1 MKLRRFTWML
11 MLGLFVLSACGGEAE
26 TPTPEAVEEY
36 QPLVSVTGEVVPRV
50 MATVSTRRGGVI
62 AEIPVEVTDTVEQGA
77 LLVRLDDAE
86 AQLNVAQAQAG
97 LDQAQAQLDQLQAE
111 PRAEEIAKAEAA
123 LEAAEASLQKVL
135 AGVDDQQIIA
145 ARREMENAHA
155 ELKQAQAAY
164 DPIKWLPD
172 IALRPE
178 SLRLQQATNAYEAAQ
193 ARYQDLVEEPS
204 PADVRQA
211 RAQVAQAE
219 AQLALVKAG
228 AREEQINVAQRQVE
242 AAEVTLQQAQLA
254 LDRTSI
260 EAPFT
265 GTIGM
270 VHFEEGEFVTP
281 GQPLITLGD
290 LTTLRVETTDLDEV
304 DVARISVGQETTV
317 TFDAYPDRTYT
328 GRVARISPMAE
339 PEQAGVNY
347 TVIVEVEELDDD
359 IRWGMTAFVDL
370 EITRP

>member
-1 MKLRRFTWML
+1 
-11 MLGLFVLSACGGEAE
+11 
-26 TPTPEAVEEY
+26 
-36 QPLVSVTGEVVPRV
+36 
-50 MATVSTRRGGVI
+50 
-62 AEIPVEVTDTVEQGA
+62 
-77 LLVRLDDAE
+77 
-86 AQLNVAQAQAG
+86 
-97 LDQAQAQLDQLQAE
+97 
-111 PRAEEIAKAEAA
+111 
-123 LEAAEASLQKVL
+123 
-135 AGVDDQQIIA
+135 
-145 ARREMENAHA
+145 MENARA

-172 IALRPE
+172 ISRRPE

-193 ARYQDLVEEPS
+193 ARYQDLAEEPS

-211 RAQVAQAE
+211 QSQVAQAE

-260 EAPFT
+260 EAPFA

-270 VHFEEGEFVTP
+270 IHVEEGEFVTP
-281 GQPLITLGD
+281 GQPLATLGD

-304 DVARISVGQETTV
+304 DVARISVGQEATV

-328 GRVARISPMAE
+328 GRVVRISPMAE
-339 PEQAGVNY
+339 PGQAGVNY
-347 TVIVEVEELDDD
+347 TVIIEVEELGDD
-359 IRWGMTAFVDL
+359 IRWGMTAFVDM
-370 EITRP
+370 EITQP